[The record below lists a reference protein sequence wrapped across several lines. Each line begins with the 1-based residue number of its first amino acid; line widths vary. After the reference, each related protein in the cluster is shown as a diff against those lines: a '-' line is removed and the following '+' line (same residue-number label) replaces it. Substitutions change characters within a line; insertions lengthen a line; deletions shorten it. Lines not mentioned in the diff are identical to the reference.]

1 LGESSASDLV
11 YNSELVEHK
20 INLMLLLFDFRQGRS
35 MNITEVIIMLQTA
48 IQAMQKIYP
57 ESVLFKN
64 TMISD
69 EIRFA
74 MVRLFGTKL
83 EERVLEI
90 FGEVKGSSKQANQSE
105 IIGEMM
111 VMRKPSAFREGTLAG
126 VQTTLLSL
134 PIENSGNE

>member
-1 LGESSASDLV
+1 
-11 YNSELVEHK
+11 
-20 INLMLLLFDFRQGRS
+20 
-35 MNITEVIIMLQTA
+35 MLQTA
-48 IQAMQKIYP
+48 IQPMQKIYP